1 MNDVEKYEA
10 IEALF
15 EKHLRP
21 ALMSDGGNIELDLV
35 KGDEV
40 IVSFQGACGSCPSSA
55 GATLQGIERAIQ
67 QNVFPTATVIPTNAY
82 GMKEVEEEM
91 DSRFG
96 TTHPFGGETYAE
108 QVAKRTRTSP
118 LEGRDLYKSTPG
130 PRDSMGNEDGYTH
143 KPTHVPNAKG
153 RPWPK
158 EMGKSIPS
166 VDSRLDGL

>member
-1 MNDVEKYEA
+1 MIENLSDVEKYEA

-35 KGDEV
+35 KGNEV

-67 QNVFPTATVIPTNAY
+67 QHVFKDAVVLPTNAY
-82 GMKEVEEEM
+82 GMKEVDAEM
-91 DSRFG
+91 NSRFG

-108 QVAKRTRTSP
+108 QVAKRTKSSP
-118 LEGRDLYKSTPG
+118 LAE
-130 PRDSMGNEDGYTH
+130 
-143 KPTHVPNAKG
+143 
-153 RPWPK
+153 
-158 EMGKSIPS
+158 
-166 VDSRLDGL
+166 RLK

>member
-35 KGDEV
+35 KGNEV

-67 QNVFPTATVIPTNAY
+67 QHVFPEAVVLPTNAF
-82 GMKEVEEEM
+82 GMKEVDEEM
-91 DSRFG
+91 NSRFG
-96 TTHPFGGETYAE
+96 TEHPFGGETYAE
-108 QVAKRTRTSP
+108 QVAKRTKASP
-118 LEGRDLYKSTPG
+118 LARDA
-130 PRDSMGNEDGYTH
+130 MGNPDGYSH
-143 KPTHVPNAKG
+143 KPTHVPDGKG
-153 RPWPK
+153 KPWPRSEK
-158 EMGKSIPS
+158 WQQ
-166 VDSRLDGL
+166 

>member
-1 MNDVEKYEA
+1 MTDVEKYEA

-35 KGDEV
+35 KGNEV

-67 QNVFPTATVIPTNAY
+67 QHVFKEAVVIPTNAY
-82 GMKEVEEEM
+82 GMKEVDEEM
-91 DSRFG
+91 NSRFG

-108 QVAKRTRTSP
+108 QIAKRTKASP
-118 LEGRDLYKSTPG
+118 LARDA
-130 PRDSMGNEDGYTH
+130 MGNPDGYTH
-143 KPTHVPNAKG
+143 KPTHVPDAKG

-158 EMGKSIPS
+158 EMGKNIPA
-166 VDSRLDGL
+166 VESRLDGL

>member
-1 MNDVEKYEA
+1 MIENLSDVEKYEA

-35 KGDEV
+35 KGNEV

-67 QNVFPTATVIPTNAY
+67 QHVFKDAVVLPTNAY
-82 GMKEVEEEM
+82 GMKEVDAEM
-91 DSRFG
+91 NSRFG

-108 QVAKRTRTSP
+108 QVATRTKSSP
-118 LEGRDLYKSTPG
+118 LAE
-130 PRDSMGNEDGYTH
+130 
-143 KPTHVPNAKG
+143 
-153 RPWPK
+153 
-158 EMGKSIPS
+158 
-166 VDSRLDGL
+166 RLK

>member
-1 MNDVEKYEA
+1 MIENLSDVEKYEA

-35 KGDEV
+35 KDNEV

-67 QNVFPTATVIPTNAY
+67 QHVFKDAVVLPTNAY
-82 GMKEVEEEM
+82 GMKEVDEEM
-91 DSRFG
+91 NSRFG

-108 QVAKRTRTSP
+108 QVAKRTKSSP
-118 LEGRDLYKSTPG
+118 LAE
-130 PRDSMGNEDGYTH
+130 
-143 KPTHVPNAKG
+143 
-153 RPWPK
+153 
-158 EMGKSIPS
+158 
-166 VDSRLDGL
+166 RLK

>member
-15 EKHLRP
+15 DKHLRP

-40 IVSFQGACGSCPSSA
+40 IVTYQGACGSCPSSS
-55 GATLQGIERAIQ
+55 GATLDGIERAIR

-82 GMKEVEEEM
+82 NSLPEVEEEVNN
-91 DSRFG
+91 RFG

-108 QVAKRTRTSP
+108 QVAKRTKASP
-118 LEGRDLYKSTPG
+118 LA
-130 PRDSMGNEDGYTH
+130 RDSMGNKDGYSH
-143 KPTHVPNAKG
+143 KPTHVPDAKG

-158 EMGKSIPS
+158 EMGKNIPA
-166 VDSRLDGL
+166 VDSRLDGI

>member
-15 EKHLRP
+15 DKALRP

-35 KGDEV
+35 KGNEV

-67 QNVFPTATVIPTNAY
+67 QHVFKEAVVIPTNAY
-82 GMKEVEEEM
+82 GMKEVDEEM
-91 DSRFG
+91 NSRFG

-108 QVAKRTRTSP
+108 QIAKRTKASP
-118 LEGRDLYKSTPG
+118 LARDA
-130 PRDSMGNEDGYTH
+130 MGNPDGYSH
-143 KPTHVPNAKG
+143 KPTHVPDGKG
-153 RPWPK
+153 KPWPRSEK
-158 EMGKSIPS
+158 WQQ
-166 VDSRLDGL
+166 

>member
-35 KGDEV
+35 KGNDV

-67 QNVFPTATVIPTNAY
+67 QNVFKEAVVIPTNAY
-82 GMKEVEEEM
+82 GMKEVEEEVN
-91 DSRFG
+91 SRFG
-96 TTHPFGGETYAE
+96 TEHPFGGETYAE
-108 QVAKRTRTSP
+108 QIAKRAKSVPSP
-118 LEGRDLYKSTPG
+118 VAQLTKGETIGYK
-130 PRDSMGNEDGYTH
+130 R
-143 KPTHVPNAKG
+143 
-153 RPWPK
+153 
-158 EMGKSIPS
+158 
-166 VDSRLDGL
+166 

>member
-15 EKHLRP
+15 DKAIRP

-40 IVSFQGACGSCPSSA
+40 IVTYQGACGSCPSSS
-55 GATLQGIERAIQ
+55 GATLDGIERAIR

-82 GMKEVEEEM
+82 NSLPEVEEEVNN
-91 DSRFG
+91 RFG

-108 QVAKRTRTSP
+108 QIAKRTKASP
-118 LEGRDLYKSTPG
+118 LA
-130 PRDSMGNEDGYTH
+130 RDSMGNKDGYSH
-143 KPTHVPNAKG
+143 KPTHVPDAKG

-158 EMGKSIPS
+158 EMGKNIPS

>member
-1 MNDVEKYEA
+1 MNDVEKYEK

-15 EKHLRP
+15 DKHLRP

-40 IVSFQGACGSCPSSA
+40 IISYQGACGSCPSSA

-67 QNVFPTATVIPTNAY
+67 QHVFPTAVVIPTNAY
-82 GMKEVEEEM
+82 NSLPEVEEEVN
-91 DSRFG
+91 SRFG

-108 QVAKRTRTSP
+108 QIAKRTKASP
-118 LEGRDLYKSTPG
+118 LARDA
-130 PRDSMGNEDGYTH
+130 MGNKDGYSH
-143 KPTHVPNAKG
+143 KPTHVPDAKG

-158 EMGKSIPS
+158 EMGKGIPS
-166 VDSRLDGL
+166 IESRLDGI